1 MRAWAVRV
9 WIVAGFFLA
18 SLTAQPARAQDGATA
33 KPQDDG
39 FYLKSTTGWDRG
51 LGSASG
57 LPVSSDLNLGS
68 ALTLGSPLSGGIAAG
83 WRPMEMLRLEV
94 EYLHG
99 RTDRGSAL
107 DPPVS
112 ADRLDRQSVM
122 ANALVDIDLSG
133 WVTPYVGVGLGL
145 TRLELDAGRLGGAT
159 LVGRDDILSY
169 QGIVGFSMPFSE
181 QLSFF
186 ADGRYTGF
194 NDIALDPGRT
204 DAGNDLQSWS
214 ALAGLRY
221 RFGGP

>member
-1 MRAWAVRV
+1 MRAWVMRA
-9 WIVAGFFLA
+9 WIVAGSLLA
-18 SLTAQPARAQDGATA
+18 LLAAQPARAEGASAA

-51 LGSASG
+51 LGTASG
-57 LPVSSDLNLGS
+57 LPASSDLNLGS
-68 ALTLGSPLSGGIAAG
+68 ALTLGTPLSGGIAAG

-94 EYLHG
+94 EYMHG
-99 RTDRGSAL
+99 RTDRGA
-107 DPPVS
+107 VS
-112 ADRLDRQSVM
+112 DLPAGADRLDRQSVM
-122 ANALVDIDLSG
+122 ANALVDIDFSG
-133 WVTPYVGVGLGL
+133 WVTPYVGVGLGV
-145 TRLELDAGRLGGAT
+145 TRLELDTGRLGGAT